1 MFFFTYKTTIFTPKK
16 METKLQF
23 PFEYTLITGE
33 DLILKNINGMISVKN
48 LLGMALCTKGHIE
61 INIDNHHYS
70 ISKHD
75 LFFFTPSLF
84 VQVLSLDTEF
94 NCMFIKTNL
103 EFILPVINKVLDI
116 SNQLLIKENPCI
128 SLNKKQYQD
137 IKLMILSLENRI
149 KLENE
154 SATSPL
160 QKRIIRELI
169 FSLGTTLCCEI
180 ANIFFTNKP
189 LLPVFQDR
197 NDLLFQRFT
206 ILLYHNYQLHREV
219 SFYADKLCLTPNYL
233 SSIIKMK
240 SGKSA
245 LQWIIE
251 MVIVDAKQKLQYS
264 NSSIKEIASYFNF
277 PTQSF
282 FGKYFK
288 QYVGISPKEYRK
300 RTILGKNSNLP

>member
-1 MFFFTYKTTIFTPKK
+1 MDNS
-16 METKLQF
+16 LHL
-23 PFEYTLITGE
+23 PFEYTFITTK
-33 DLILKNINGMISVKN
+33 DPILKNINEVISVKN
-48 LLGMALCTKGHIE
+48 IFGVALCTQGHIE
-61 INIDNHHYS
+61 VNIDNHCYS
-70 ISKHD
+70 ISKQD
-75 LFFFTPSLF
+75 MFFFTPSLF
-84 VQVLSLDTEF
+84 VQVLSLDNEF
-94 NCMFIKTNL
+94 NCIFIKTNF
-103 EFILPVINKVLDI
+103 EFILPVINKMLDI
-116 SNQLLIKENPCI
+116 TNQLQFKKNPCI
-128 SLNKKQYQD
+128 SLNKKQYED
-137 IKLMILSLENRI
+137 IRLMLFSLDNRI
-149 KLENE
+149 RLESE
-154 SATSPL
+154 SVTNPI

-180 ANIFFTNKP
+180 VNIFFTNKP
-189 LLPVFQDR
+189 LQPIFQDR
-197 NDLLFQRFT
+197 NDLLFQKFT
-206 ILLYHNYQLHREV
+206 ILLYHNYQSHREV
-219 SFYADKLCLTPNYL
+219 AFYADKLCITPNYL

-300 RTILGKNSNLP
+300 RTMLGKG